1 MFLKFLNKY
10 IFELSDLKLQT
21 SGININDTLVTFP
34 PISLPLTYSKG
45 LFIHSLVINDRTYRF
60 FKAVDMNISQTSLD
74 HFRISHWKR
83 YYKKDFES
91 LIDISKKFDDYICN
105 YSRYMR
111 AGVREKL
118 FERLNSN
125 GIPSALGHEHE
136 MELLGLPVNN
146 ISKLMKSFFINRKET
161 VGQINESFI
170 ARKSLECKD
179 LFDHIENNPLTDMQ
193 CTACVTDE
201 QNVLVIAGAG
211 TGKTSTMRAKAA
223 YLVRQGYAAPE
234 EILMLAYGAGA
245 KKELEDR
252 VYEIDDLKKVK
263 IETFHSLGK
272 KIIGIYNNMATDVDV
287 LATDDKQYVKFI
299 DEHVEMLVE
308 EPSLRQAIS
317 EYFGQYFY
325 PKPSELEFKSK
336 QEYQAYVATNELRDL
351 NGNRVKSFEEVT
363 ISNYLYQTG
372 IKFKYEPRYE
382 VNVSAPGKNA
392 YKPDFYLPDFD
403 VYIEHFG
410 IDRDGNTRKGIDK
423 EIYNEERQWKINTH
437 LANKTVLIETFSYE
451 SNQGLSNVLD
461 RKLKIYCKDNALDFK
476 ALCTPP
482 SNKEFFSVLKE
493 LGLFK
498 EFSRLLGSF
507 ISLFRNSHYTLDT
520 LPTTNDPGYKLAR
533 EKLFQRLFSYVCN
546 TYIVDLKNKGTID
559 FSDMIRKSVD
569 IIRKNDF
576 HKKTNSEFKYKYVMV
591 DEFQDISQSR
601 ADLVL
606 ALKDK
611 GLNCALFCVGDD
623 WQAIYRFTGSDV
635 GLTTG
640 FSNVFGEVKELY
652 LDKTFRF
659 NNRLEKVASGFVQEN
674 KEQLSKNLVTHDTS
688 TRTEVHVLT
697 GVSDTVL
704 RDALEQIKT
713 DTKGAS
719 ASVLVLARFNKSL
732 KNVKTISAEFSG
744 LSVRGMSAHS
754 AKGKEADY
762 VVVLDVVKGKYGF
775 PSEIETDS
783 LLESL
788 LPKLE
793 TFLHAEERRLF
804 YVALSRAK
812 KTVFIHTKLG
822 YESTFLKE
830 LKTKGYDVNFN
841 QAALADVFIEDA
853 VCPECG
859 QGNLIPIKGAYG
871 LFYACSMNDKYC
883 DKTVGHCP
891 LCKAAPVIRNENI
904 HFCGSSECDYEKDAC
919 PSCGVGYLNKKENG
933 KTKQFFLICSRFKK
947 GKEDGCSFTKTL
959 AHKAMDR

>member
-1 MFLKFLNKY
+1 MVFKFLNKY
-10 IFELSDLKLQT
+10 IFKLSSLTLQ
-21 SGININDTLVTFP
+21 SNGVYINDTVVSFP
-34 PISLPLTYSKG
+34 PVPLPLSFSKG
-45 LFIHSLVINDRTYRF
+45 LFIHSLTIGERTYRF
-60 FKAVDMNISQTSLD
+60 FNTADINFNQSSLD
-74 HFRISHWKR
+74 ALRESYWKE
-83 YYKKDFES
+83 YYKKLFEN
-91 LIDISKKFDDYICN
+91 LISISEKFDKIMCN

-111 AGVREKL
+111 VGFREKL
-118 FERLNSN
+118 FDRLHSN
-125 GIPSALGHEHE
+125 GIPSALDHENE
-136 MELLGLPVNN
+136 MRLLGFPVSN
-146 ISKLMKSFFINRKET
+146 ISQLMKEFCRNRKEA
-161 VGQINESFI
+161 VEKINERFI
-170 ARKSLECKD
+170 TRESLECKE
-179 LFDHIENNPLTDMQ
+179 LFDDMEEHKLTDMQ

-234 EILMLAYGAGA
+234 EILMLAYGSDA
-245 KKELEDR
+245 KEELEDR
-252 VYEIDDLKKVK
+252 VYEKDELRKVK

-272 KIIGIYNNMATDVDV
+272 KIIGIFNNSATDVDV
-287 LATDDKQYVKFI
+287 LATDDKKYVKFI
-299 DEHVEMLVE
+299 DEHVELLVKVD
-308 EPSLRQAIS
+308 SLKKVLS

-325 PKPSELEFKSK
+325 PKPSELEFKST

-351 NGNRVKSFEEVT
+351 NGNRVKSYEEVT

-372 IKFKYEPRYE
+372 IKFQYEPRYE
-382 VNVSAPGKNA
+382 FNVSAPGKNV

-410 IDRDGNTRKGIDK
+410 IDKEGNTRKGIDK
-423 EIYNEERQWKINTH
+423 ESYNIERQWKIDTH
-437 LANKTVLIETFSYE
+437 LDKGTVLLETFSYE
-451 SNQGLSNVLD
+451 SNQGLSKVLD
-461 RKLKIYCKDNALDFK
+461 GKLKKHCKVKELDFK
-476 ALCTPP
+476 LLCNPP
-482 SNKEFFSVLKE
+482 SHKEFFSVLKE

-498 EFSRLLGSF
+498 DFSRLLGSF
-507 ISLFRNSHYTLDT
+507 ISLFRNSHYTLET
-520 LPTTNDPGYKLAR
+520 LPTTNESGYNLSRK
-533 EKLFQRLFSYVCN
+533 KLFHRLFSHVYN
-546 TYIVDLKNKGTID
+546 SYIIDLNKKGTID
-559 FSDMIRKSVD
+559 FSDMIRNSID
-569 IIRKNDF
+569 IINNNDF
-576 HKKTNSEFKYKYVMV
+576 HNRTNSKFKFKYIMV

-601 ADLVL
+601 ADFVL
-606 ALKDK
+606 ALKNK
-611 GLNCALFCVGDD
+611 GVNCGLFCVGDD

-659 NNRLEKVASGFVQEN
+659 NDRLEKVASGFVQEN
-674 KEQLSKNLVTHDTS
+674 MAQLSKNLKTHATGV
-688 TRTEVHVLT
+688 RTEVHVLT
-697 GVSDTVL
+697 GVSDNVL
-704 RDALEQIKT
+704 RDALTRIQA
-713 DTKGAS
+713 DTRGAS

-732 KNVKTISAEFSG
+732 KNVKTISAEFSC
-744 LSVRGMSAHS
+744 LSILYMSAHS

-830 LKTKGYDVNFN
+830 LKAKNYEVNFN
-841 QAALADVFIEDA
+841 KADLADVFIEDA
-853 VCPECG
+853 VCSGCE
-859 QGNLIPIKGAYG
+859 QGSLIPRDGRNG

-883 DKTVGHCP
+883 NETFSPCD
-891 LCKAAPVIRNENI
+891 LCKAAPFIRNENI
-904 HFCGSSECDYEKDAC
+904 HFCGSSDCDNEKDAC
-919 PSCGVGYLNKKENG
+919 PSCEVGYLHERVNG
-933 KTKQFFLICSRFKK
+933 KNKTRFMACSRFNSV
-947 GKEDGCSFTKTL
+947 KEGCDFTMSL
-959 AHKAMDR
+959 H